1 MTVPP
6 PERLPKVLR
15 QTRVVLYVQ
24 SLLSILGGVL
34 LVAAVSSLGDGADTT
49 ALLLLGVASIL
60 FALPLLV
67 CAIKLRDRLPWVRT
81 TALVFEWI
89 TVASGAL
96 GLLMSLVQ
104 GAVPTGILSLV
115 LGVLVLQSLMKAE
128 VREWFA
134 GRASLPG

>member
-1 MTVPP
+1 MTVQPP
-6 PERLPKVLR
+6 KRLPKVLR
-15 QTRVVLYVQ
+15 QTRIVLYVQ

-34 LVAAVSSLGDGADTT
+34 IVALVVSFDDDELT
-49 ALLLLGVASIL
+49 APLLLGLASIL

-67 CAIKLRDRLPWVRT
+67 CAIKLHERLPWVRT

-89 TVASGAL
+89 TVASGAI
-96 GLLMSLVQ
+96 GLLMTLAQ

-128 VREWFA
+128 VRAWFE
-134 GRASLPG
+134 GRAELAQ

>member
-1 MTVPP
+1 MTVQPP
-6 PERLPKVLR
+6 KRLPKVLR

-24 SLLSILGGVL
+24 SLLSIIGGL
-34 LVAAVSSLGDGADTT
+34 IIVAMVVSLDAGDDLT
-49 ALLLLGVASIL
+49 APLLLGLASIL

-67 CAIKLRDRLPWVRT
+67 CAVKLHERLPWVRT

-96 GLLMSLVQ
+96 GLLMTLAQ

-115 LGVLVLQSLMKAE
+115 LGALVLQSLMKAE

-134 GRASLPG
+134 GRAALPE